1 MPLLVT
7 VSFHEFSRPFQHGFQ
22 ELSCIRLW
30 YSADIFR
37 RPRSDDRTT
46 SVTAFRAQIN
56 EIISCFDDIE
66 IMFNDNDRISAI
78 DEELQDI
85 HQLVDIRR
93 MQPRRRFVEDIQ
105 RAPGTS
111 LGKLCRQFYP
121 LCFSAG

>member
-1 MPLLVT
+1 MVT
-7 VSFHEFSRPFQHGFQ
+7 SFFHEFPRPFQYGFQ
-22 ELSCIRLW
+22 ELPRIRLRD
-30 YSADIFR
+30 SADIFR
-37 RPRSDDRTT
+37 RPRRNDRAA
-46 SVTAFRAQIN
+46 SVAAFRSQID
-56 EIISCFDDIE
+56 EIISRLDDIE

-93 MQPRRRFVEDIQ
+93 MQPSRRFVEDIQ

-121 LCFSAG
+121 LGFPAG